1 MNQIDW
7 KELWKKC
14 FGKEKDERAH
24 ATAML
29 AIYGIF
35 IIILVIV
42 VRTGGTTTESENK
55 TSVSSPT
62 PTEETTQTTTPS
74 QNETQIDSF
83 EINYS
88 YIYTIQNN
96 DQKEVF
102 TGKKIDDKEI
112 FTIINGNGSES
123 YAKLSDN
130 YLKKENGEYHLID
143 IPSNNLIYADV
154 EKIISLT
161 EQGTLTKNNNIY
173 TYQVPT
179 NEVIKMYNSDSS
191 IVVDNNLMDTIVMT
205 TDGDTL
211 KTIDINFNN
220 YQTIINNNTPSVLEI
235 KMEFNN
241 VGTTENFDVTISN

>member
-1 MNQIDW
+1 MSQINW
-7 KELWKKC
+7 KEIWKKC

-24 ATAML
+24 AFAML

-35 IIILVIV
+35 IIVLVIM
-42 VRTGGTTTESENK
+42 VRIGGTSTEDK
-55 TSVSSPT
+55 T
-62 PTEETTQTTTPS
+62 PTKTPSVTPSATTSPTTTPN
-74 QNETQIDSF
+74 QNQVESF

-112 FTIINGNGSES
+112 FTMINGNGSES

-143 IPSNNLIYADV
+143 MPSKNLIYADV

-173 TYQVPT
+173 NYQVPT
-179 NEVIKMYNSDSS
+179 NEIIKMYNSDST
-191 IVVDNNLMDTIVMT
+191 IVVDNNLMDTIIMT
-205 TDGDTL
+205 VENDTL
-211 KTIDINFNN
+211 KSIDINFNN
-220 YQTIINNNTPSVLEI
+220 YQTIINNNIPSILKI